1 MSAFPW
7 TGLVS
12 VMAARHCK
20 RAFLDQPVPRELLER
35 VLRVAAN
42 APSTRN
48 GQPWQVVVLTG
59 AARDALAG
67 RLCAQLDGGVPARLD
82 YQSRPPRPDPVTQA
96 RAADAAAGVLRA
108 KGIDRADG
116 PGRHRHLRDNLRF
129 YGAPVEMIFHL
140 PADAPPGHFLEVG
153 FFVQNVML
161 ALVAAGLGSC
171 PQASVAGYAGAI
183 RDELGLGEDRLVVCG
198 LAVGYPD
205 ESAPVNAFRP
215 RRAELGDYVRWH
227 EHADRAAG
235 RPV

>member
-7 TGLVS
+7 PDLVS

-20 RAFLDQPVPRELLER
+20 RAFLDRPVPRDLLER

-48 GQPWQVVVLTG
+48 GQPWRVVVLSG
-59 AARDALAG
+59 AARDALAD
-67 RLCAQLDGGVPARLD
+67 RLCAEFDGGQPARLD
-82 YQSRPPRPDPVTQA
+82 YESRPPQPDAVTQA

-108 KGIDRADG
+108 KGIDREDG
-116 PGRHRHLRDNLRF
+116 EGRRRHLRDNLRF
-129 YGAPVEMIFHL
+129 YGAPVELIVHL

-171 PQASVAGYAGAI
+171 PQASVAGYADAI
-183 RDELGLGEDRLVVCG
+183 RDELELGEDRLVVCG

-205 ESAPVNAFRP
+205 ESVPVNAFHP
-215 RRAELGDYVRWH
+215 RRAELSDYVRWH
-227 EHADRAAG
+227 DRSARTAAT
-235 RPV
+235 PV